1 MLSVKTNMLA
11 WNAGRQ
17 FKINE
22 KADAKRTEKLSSGYR
37 INRAADDAAG
47 LSISEKMRRQIRGL
61 TQASSNAQ
69 DGISMVQSAEG
80 ALNEVHE
87 MLHRANELAVK
98 AANGT
103 LSDEDRAMVD
113 AEVQQIKREIDNTA
127 KNTVFNEIRLFP
139 DDGLSP
145 KAGSVLASYDYEVT
159 FDFANGSVAVNQQ
172 ANGVSSR
179 AGVQVNSGSALADK
193 IANQYIPNAVQQIF
207 DAFPSFKTAQGNTE
221 IKMALNVKFIDGPG
235 NTLALAG
242 YTYSPSGGKPKTMY
256 INVDAADFKDAD
268 IGSGS
273 DKEKQLE
280 STIAHELMHTV
291 MQYNLT
297 DGMSGRNGEKYPT
310 WFVEGTAQLA
320 GGGFPTNWNNELLYY
335 ADKLADENDTSQ
347 DANIAKYLQKYTM
360 QGRPYGHG
368 YLGAAYIGYLA
379 NKQNGGSADVTGANI
394 AGGMDLIFDD
404 LIKGKK
410 LDQAIKDR
418 TGKSISE
425 INGLFSSGNGDLTE
439 FARKLAF
446 NSKDGAGSVIVS
458 QAAGGLGAGG
468 AGKPIIGSGAGSGA
482 FTIDPSQV
490 NVDFSGGSANVAIQV
505 GSEAG
510 QHIDF
515 KLYQMNTQALGLADM
530 NVNTVEDASDAI
542 NFVKE
547 AIINVSSVRS
557 HYGAVQNRLE
567 HTIANLDNVV
577 ENTTAAESRIRD
589 TDMAKEMV
597 AHANSQVLL
606 QAGQSML
613 AQANRS
619 SEIILGLLG

>member
-1 MLSVKTNMLA
+1 
-11 WNAGRQ
+11 
-17 FKINE
+17 
-22 KADAKRTEKLSSGYR
+22 
-37 INRAADDAAG
+37 
-47 LSISEKMRRQIRGL
+47 
-61 TQASSNAQ
+61 
-69 DGISMVQSAEG
+69 MVQSAEG

-179 AGVQVNSGSALADK
+179 PGVQVNSGSALADK

-207 DAFPSFKTAQGNTE
+207 DAFPSFATAQGTTE

-335 ADKLADENDTSQ
+335 ADKLADEDDTSQ

-394 AGGMDLIFDD
+394 AGGMDLIFGD

>member
-1 MLSVKTNMLA
+1 
-11 WNAGRQ
+11 
-17 FKINE
+17 
-22 KADAKRTEKLSSGYR
+22 
-37 INRAADDAAG
+37 
-47 LSISEKMRRQIRGL
+47 
-61 TQASSNAQ
+61 
-69 DGISMVQSAEG
+69 
-80 ALNEVHE
+80 
-87 MLHRANELAVK
+87 
-98 AANGT
+98 
-103 LSDEDRAMVD
+103 
-113 AEVQQIKREIDNTA
+113 
-127 KNTVFNEIRLFP
+127 
-139 DDGLSP
+139 
-145 KAGSVLASYDYEVT
+145 
-159 FDFANGSVAVNQQ
+159 
-172 ANGVSSR
+172 
-179 AGVQVNSGSALADK
+179 
-193 IANQYIPNAVQQIF
+193 
-207 DAFPSFKTAQGNTE
+207 
-221 IKMALNVKFIDGPG
+221 
-235 NTLALAG
+235 
-242 YTYSPSGGKPKTMY
+242 
-256 INVDAADFKDAD
+256 
-268 IGSGS
+268 
-273 DKEKQLE
+273 
-280 STIAHELMHTV
+280 
-291 MQYNLT
+291 
-297 DGMSGRNGEKYPT
+297 
-310 WFVEGTAQLA
+310 
-320 GGGFPTNWNNELLYY
+320 
-335 ADKLADENDTSQ
+335 
-347 DANIAKYLQKYTM
+347 M

-394 AGGMDLIFDD
+394 AGGMDLIFGD

>member
-1 MLSVKTNMLA
+1 MLSVQTNMVA
-11 WNAGRQ
+11 WNANRQ

-22 KADAKRTEKLSSGYR
+22 KSNAKGTEKLSSGYR

-61 TQASSNAQ
+61 TQASANAQ

-103 LSDEDRAMVD
+103 LSDEDRELVD
-113 AEVQQIKREIDNTA
+113 AEIQQIKKEIDNTA

-139 DDGLSP
+139 DDGFSP
-145 KAGSVLASYDYEVT
+145 KSGSVLASYDYEVT
-159 FDFANGSVAVNQQ
+159 LDLANQSVSVSQQ
-172 ANGVSSR
+172 TNGVAPR
-179 AGVQVNSGSALADK
+179 AGGVQVNSGSALADQ
-193 IANQYIPNAVQQIF
+193 IANKYIPNAVDQIF
-207 DAFPSFKTAQGNTE
+207 KAFPAFATAQAGAE

-242 YTYSPSGGKPKTMY
+242 YSYSPSGGKPISMY
-256 INVDAADFKDAD
+256 INVDSADFKDGD
-268 IGSGS
+268 I
-273 DKEKQLE
+273 DPDTEKGKVLQ

-297 DGMSGRNGEKYPT
+297 DGMSGRKGEKYPT

-335 ADKLADENDTSQ
+335 ASQLTDKDDTSQ
-347 DANIAKYLQKYTM
+347 DANIANYLKKYTM
-360 QGRPYGHG
+360 NGRPYGHG
-368 YLGAAYIGYLA
+368 YLGSAYIGYVA
-379 NKQNGGSADVTGANI
+379 SGQTDVTGKNI
-394 AGGMDLIFDD
+394 ADGMNKVF
-404 LIKGKK
+404 
-410 LDQAIKDR
+410 
-418 TGKSISE
+418 
-425 INGLFSSGNGDLTE
+425 GDLLNKKDLGTAINNQTSKTISGIESE
-439 FARKLAF
+439 FRNATATSALTKFVRELAF
-446 NSKDGAGSVIVS
+446 QSKDGAGSVIANS
-458 QAAGGLGAGG
+458 LGDGG
-468 AGKPIIGSGAGSGA
+468 AGTAILGSGGGSGA
-482 FTIDPSQV
+482 FTIDPNQV
-490 NVDFSGGSANVAIQV
+490 NVDFSGGANNVSIQV
-505 GSEAG
+505 GAEAG

-515 KLYQMNTQALGLADM
+515 KLYQMNTAALGLSDM

-547 AIINVSSVRS
+547 AIINVSNVRS

-589 TDMAKEMV
+589 TDMATQMV
-597 AHANSQVLL
+597 AHANSQILL

-619 SEIILGLLG
+619 SEVILGLLG

>member
-207 DAFPSFKTAQGNTE
+207 DAFPSFATAQGTTE

-242 YTYSPSGGKPKTMY
+242 YTYSPNGGKPKTMY

>member
-145 KAGSVLASYDYEVT
+145 KAGSGLASYDYEVT

-179 AGVQVNSGSALADK
+179 PGVQVNSGSALADK

-207 DAFPSFKTAQGNTE
+207 DAFPSFATAQGTTE

-335 ADKLADENDTSQ
+335 ADKLADEDDTSQ

-394 AGGMDLIFDD
+394 AGGMDLIFGD

>member
-179 AGVQVNSGSALADK
+179 PGVQVNSGSALADK

-207 DAFPSFKTAQGNTE
+207 DAFPSFATAQGTTE

-335 ADKLADENDTSQ
+335 ADKLADEDDTSQ

-394 AGGMDLIFDD
+394 AGGMDLIFGD

>member
-113 AEVQQIKREIDNTA
+113 AEVQQIKREIYNTA

-179 AGVQVNSGSALADK
+179 PGVQVNSGSALADK

-207 DAFPSFKTAQGNTE
+207 DAFPSFATAQGTTE

-335 ADKLADENDTSQ
+335 ADKLADEDDTSQ

-394 AGGMDLIFDD
+394 AGGMDLIFGD

>member
-179 AGVQVNSGSALADK
+179 PGVQVNSGSALADK

-207 DAFPSFKTAQGNTE
+207 DAFPSFATAQGTTE

-310 WFVEGTAQLA
+310 WFVEGTA
-320 GGGFPTNWNNELLYY
+320 
-335 ADKLADENDTSQ
+335 
-347 DANIAKYLQKYTM
+347 
-360 QGRPYGHG
+360 
-368 YLGAAYIGYLA
+368 
-379 NKQNGGSADVTGANI
+379 
-394 AGGMDLIFDD
+394 
-404 LIKGKK
+404 
-410 LDQAIKDR
+410 
-418 TGKSISE
+418 
-425 INGLFSSGNGDLTE
+425 
-439 FARKLAF
+439 
-446 NSKDGAGSVIVS
+446 
-458 QAAGGLGAGG
+458 
-468 AGKPIIGSGAGSGA
+468 
-482 FTIDPSQV
+482 
-490 NVDFSGGSANVAIQV
+490 
-505 GSEAG
+505 
-510 QHIDF
+510 
-515 KLYQMNTQALGLADM
+515 
-530 NVNTVEDASDAI
+530 
-542 NFVKE
+542 
-547 AIINVSSVRS
+547 
-557 HYGAVQNRLE
+557 
-567 HTIANLDNVV
+567 
-577 ENTTAAESRIRD
+577 
-589 TDMAKEMV
+589 
-597 AHANSQVLL
+597 
-606 QAGQSML
+606 
-613 AQANRS
+613 
-619 SEIILGLLG
+619 

>member
-179 AGVQVNSGSALADK
+179 AGVLVDSGSALADK

-207 DAFPSFKTAQGNTE
+207 DAFPSFATAQGNTE